1 MAHFITHLGTQESAI
16 DKAPQWN
23 TNILLFCEAALVTTT
38 LAVLTL
44 LWWRSAEA
52 ARVRKTKTS
61 RDGSQILPSP
71 VPVLPRWL
79 GFLGGHTLLIN
90 ISKVIRYNK
99 SNKTY
104 LVLLLLLLYI
114 ALLSASVLINTP
126 RRHSSLLLLGMLNRP
141 CMRVKNCPV
150 YSRNSQKF
158 SSKKKRGR
166 FRPRMPSIKT
176 T

>member
-23 TNILLFCEAALVTTT
+23 TRLLFFCEAALVTIT

-79 GFLGGHTLLIN
+79 GFLGGHTLLLN
-90 ISKVIRYNK
+90 ISKVIRYDK
-99 SNKTY
+99 SNNI
-104 LVLLLLLLYI
+104 LLLYI
-114 ALLSASVLINTP
+114 APLTASVLISTP
-126 RRHSSLLLLGMLNRP
+126 
-141 CMRVKNCPV
+141 
-150 YSRNSQKF
+150 
-158 SSKKKRGR
+158 
-166 FRPRMPSIKT
+166 
-176 T
+176 